1 MVMMGYLGAKTK
13 RGFYDWSDPK
23 NPRPLDVNG

>member
-1 MVMMGYLGAKTK
+1 MGYLGAKTK

-23 NPRPLDVNG
+23 NPKPVDLNA